1 MHVSKNDEVSPPK
14 YGKYD
19 LAVVYQQCIT
29 INDSK
34 SHHGSRLYLNY
45 WRELIKKAIGD
56 WCDNRF
62 LWFISH
68 IVLYFCTQLLSF
80 YVIDLQD
87 LSCIIP
93 CFYSLSHREI
103 SSCGDTPRSYMDH
116 ATNKRNQYQF
126 PCWNLA
132 LDSLACMLWETN
144 YLPWFF
150 PSYHLEMPI
159 KLDLQQDF
167 NPMFTPW
174 QVSMINH
181 HGYHVKIRLNSQC
194 SVLNH
199 FFYPKCGILTFFC
212 LT

>member
-1 MHVSKNDEVSPPK
+1 MRLGRSSDAKTAQKTPKKCVTDRLTNGPTHGPTNEPPEQLTDTVGYRVTCTQLKSKNKEVSPPN

-19 LAVVYQQCIT
+19 LAMMYQQSIT

-34 SHHGSRLYLNY
+34 SHHGSSLYLNFL
-45 WRELIKKAIGD
+45 RELIKKAIGD
-56 WCDNRF
+56 RSDHRF

-103 SSCGDTPRSYMDH
+103 SWGGDTPRSYMDH
-116 ATNKRNQYQF
+116 ATDKRNQYQF

-132 LDSLACMLWETN
+132 LDSLSCMLWKIN
-144 YLPWFF
+144 YLPWFS
-150 PSYHLEMPI
+150 PAI
-159 KLDLQQDF
+159 
-167 NPMFTPW
+167 
-174 QVSMINH
+174 I
-181 HGYHVKIRLNSQC
+181 
-194 SVLNH
+194 
-199 FFYPKCGILTFFC
+199 
-212 LT
+212 